1 MPLSDI
7 ARENRK
13 GCFWFLAVLLLL
25 IAALAYLGFNSA
37 DTQRAAE
44 ASARGGGQP
53 TDTR

>member
-1 MPLSDI
+1 VPLSDI

-13 GCFWFLAVLLLL
+13 GCFWLLAVLLLL
-25 IAALAYLGFNSA
+25 IAALAWLGINTA
-37 DTQRAAE
+37 DTQNAAE